1 MQRDQGV
8 KREVIDLEPDD
19 DGGGAPPPA
28 KRVASSA
35 APIPM
40 GRIGTVRLTKELKDL
55 REINPKTGALRSREG
70 VSMEFELVDED
81 RLDEWR
87 VKFFYDMAHQEGA
100 TKTQNAL
107 ADALKERAD
116 KYEQDRVRR
125 DTLGGGSNFIE
136 YRIVFPSTYPAEA
149 PFVYNHY
156 PRMKGNFIFG
166 QGGLCAE
173 VLSTKFG
180 WSCASRASS
189 LMMAV
194 RGLLED
200 HNCRLQSLKA
210 GDCGGRE
217 KTLLT
222 PFTEEG
228 ARKDAS
234 SVKNIHKSGWH
245 GSAGNK

>member
-1 MQRDQGV
+1 MQ
-8 KREVIDLEPDD
+8 REVIDLEPDD
-19 DGGGAPPPA
+19 DGAPA
-28 KRVASSA
+28 KKQKKEPAAGGSSA

-40 GRIGTVRLTKELKDL
+40 GRTGVVRLTKELKDL
-55 REINPKTGALRSREG
+55 REVNPVTGVLRSREE

-87 VKFFYDMAHQEGA
+87 VKFFYDMAHTEGA
-100 TKTQNAL
+100 TNTQNAL
-107 ADALKERAD
+107 ADALKDRAE
-116 KYEQDRVRR
+116 KYEQDRTRR

-136 YRIVFPSTYPAEA
+136 FRIIFPSTYPAEA
-149 PFVYNHY
+149 PFVYNYY
-156 PRMKGNFIFG
+156 PRMKGSFIFS

-189 LMMAV
+189 LVLAV

-200 HNCRLQSLKA
+200 HNCRLQTLKS
-210 GDCGGRE
+210 GDCGGKE

-228 ARKDAS
+228 ARKDAN
-234 SVKNIHKSGWH
+234 SVNNIHKSGWH

>member
-1 MQRDQGV
+1 MQ
-8 KREVIDLEPDD
+8 REVIDLEPEDD
-19 DGGGAPPPA
+19 SAPA
-28 KRVASSA
+28 KKQKKAPFAGGSA
-35 APIPM
+35 APIQM
-40 GRIGTVRLTKELKDL
+40 SRIGIVRLTKELKDL
-55 REINPKTGALRSREG
+55 REVNPDTGVLRLRED
-70 VSMEFELVDED
+70 VSMEIELVDED

-87 VKFFYDMAHQEGA
+87 VKLFYDMAHKPGA
-100 TKTQNAL
+100 TTTQNAL
-107 ADALKERAD
+107 FDALEERAE
-116 KYEQDRVRR
+116 KYEQDRTRR

-136 YRIVFPSTYPAEA
+136 FRIIFSPTYPAEA
-149 PFVYNHY
+149 PFVYNYY

-189 LMMAV
+189 LMLAV

-200 HNCRLQSLKA
+200 HNCRLQTLKS

-234 SVKNIHKSGWH
+234 SVKNIHKTGWH